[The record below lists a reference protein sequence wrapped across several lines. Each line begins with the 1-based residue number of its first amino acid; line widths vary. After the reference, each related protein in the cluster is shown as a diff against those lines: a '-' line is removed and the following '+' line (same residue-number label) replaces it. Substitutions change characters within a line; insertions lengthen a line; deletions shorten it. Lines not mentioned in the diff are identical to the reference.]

1 MVDFNMD
8 VGELFKKLF
17 SKKEGDKEDTSSS
30 SLEKIRSKT
39 PILIAGAVGIIL
51 IVFIIYFFIFRPK
64 LIEKREL
71 LEKNENY
78 EKELIQLKSELEK
91 QQEHL
96 KNIKKKFSGKFK
108 LFHTNAEVE
117 GLYETISTLALKYK
131 LTVSKLERDKEIPVY
146 KPSNNSDNS
155 KENQKQVEYYKI
167 EVKNQVTGNY
177 LRYMN
182 FKESIAS
189 MNKIVNFEK
198 EEIKVMP
205 KKKGVV
211 IADGILSVIRLP

>member
-39 PILIAGAVGIIL
+39 PILIAGTVGIIL

-64 LIEKREL
+64 LIEKREQ

-167 EVKNQVTGNY
+167 EVKYQVTGNY

-205 KKKGVV
+205 NKKGVV

>member
-64 LIEKREL
+64 LIEKREQ

-167 EVKNQVTGNY
+167 EVKYQVTGNY

>member
-1 MVDFNMD
+1 MD

-64 LIEKREL
+64 LIEKREQ

-167 EVKNQVTGNY
+167 EVKYQVTGNY

>member
-64 LIEKREL
+64 LIEKREQ

-167 EVKNQVTGNY
+167 EVKYQVTGNY

-205 KKKGVV
+205 KKTGVV

>member
-17 SKKEGDKEDTSSS
+17 SKKRGDNEDTSSS

-39 PILIAGAVGIIL
+39 SILIAGAVGIIL

-64 LIEKREL
+64 LIEKREQ

-91 QQEHL
+91 QQKHL
-96 KNIKKKFSGKFK
+96 KNINKKFSGKFK
-108 LFHTNAEVE
+108 LFHTDAEVE

-167 EVKNQVTGNY
+167 EVKYQVIGNY

-182 FKESIAS
+182 FKESIAG